1 MNEMFIDVAGS
12 VLADMRVLIEGAVT
26 LYEDDALP
34 LNRLALKNDML
45 NAASAF
51 DAIGVALYSICQH
64 VRTFQEAY
72 MKEVHSQI
80 KKS

>member
-51 DAIGVALYSICQH
+51 DAIGVAMYSICQH
-64 VRTFQEAY
+64 VRTFQEAF
-72 MKEVHSQI
+72 MKEVMRQSER
-80 KKS
+80 